1 MEPTRLVLDSGELP
15 NDHEDAGLIRQY
27 EERGGD
33 IRRLI
38 YLSLG
43 ETWNAVAP
51 GLAAV
56 LASGLPVHSH
66 GYTLSPYGLPA
77 LRDVLRDYVR
87 RTHRLPQ
94 AGTETY
100 DVAVSQSGTRAAMSD
115 FGRLLLTDARTPDTA
130 PAALVPSP
138 GWDYGGVLA
147 PLGYRLLPY
156 DLGAV
161 RGWQPD
167 PAEIESLLDSAGHWS
182 LVVLNPQHNPTGA
195 NWAPETVRAIVEA
208 AVARRAAILLDD
220 AYYALYTPGQL
231 PTNALRILVEETQ
244 GSTVPWLATRTL
256 GKQFH
261 CNGWGIGALTARP
274 ATLAGLAR
282 VMHARSYGCALPLQ
296 AAMASWLRTEQAD
309 DFVERLRGSYAA
321 ARGRVSER
329 LRTDLGFPSYAVHPG
344 TCSAYLRF
352 RVPTRYVHE
361 GSEARYR
368 RLCLQAGVL
377 PGAGSMT
384 GPRLGPRRR
393 RDPSEAYVRLFLAQ
407 PGCVLDEALDRL
419 ARAGL
424 GW

>member
-51 GLAAV
+51 GLAAI

-156 DLGAV
+156 DPGAV

-167 PAEIESLLDSAGHWS
+167 PAEIESLLDRAGHWS

-231 PTNALRILVEETQ
+231 P
-244 GSTVPWLATRTL
+244 STR
-256 GKQFH
+256 
-261 CNGWGIGALTARP
+261 C
-274 ATLAGLAR
+274 
-282 VMHARSYGCALPLQ
+282 
-296 AAMASWLRTEQAD
+296 ASWWRK
-309 DFVERLRGSYAA
+309 
-321 ARGRVSER
+321 
-329 LRTDLGFPSYAVHPG
+329 H
-344 TCSAYLRF
+344 
-352 RVPTRYVHE
+352 
-361 GSEARYR
+361 
-368 RLCLQAGVL
+368 
-377 PGAGSMT
+377 
-384 GPRLGPRRR
+384 
-393 RDPSEAYVRLFLAQ
+393 RDPLSPGSPPGRWASSSTATAGASEPSPPGRPPWPAWPGPCMHGRTVAHCPCRQ
-407 PGCVLDEALDRL
+407 PWPPGCGRSRRTTSSSA
-419 ARAGL
+419 
-424 GW
+424 